1 MPVISESAYLPFAS
15 SPLPK
20 GPWLVLAPHPDDET
34 FGMGGTLSLAQAA
47 GVSVD
52 IIFVTD
58 GGKGGENQENLVETR
73 ELEAQKVADQ
83 LGIRNIYFW
92 READRELMPARHL
105 ISKLSDFIKQ
115 TQPATVFFPAP
126 SEPHPDHRTTAVLA
140 WESLRLSD
148 FPATP
153 MSYDISVQGHT
164 NYLIDISQVVA
175 AKRELMAE
183 YKSQLSEN
191 LYIDRLLALNKARTW
206 SLPHSVSHAESF
218 YQWPKE
224 NRPLNA
230 LVLSLAAQ
238 ESSLQA
244 LPESLPLISV
254 ITRTQNRPEFLREA
268 IRSVA
273 GQTYQNI
280 ELIVVNDGGTN
291 CAELVREEAT
301 GNIQQYRYQ
310 HIDVQAGRSKAA
322 NMGLDLCTGDFIIFL
337 DDDDWLAAEHL
348 RKLMTAMLQHPE
360 IKVVYTGVQCVDA
373 YRNIL
378 PIYFENKFDA
388 TRLLSGNYIPIHSA
402 LFASALLDI
411 GCRVD
416 ESLSVYEDWDFW
428 IQASMLT
435 SFLFIDGVSAFYRST
450 GQSDVGLNSTDISQK
465 EHAGLVVLKKWL
477 PQLSGKQLTALSD
490 KLQQSY
496 QKDTELQNQAIA
508 LQDKDIELQNQVVA
522 LQGKETELQNQTIAL
537 QNKEIELQNKN
548 IELQNKEIELQNKNI
563 ELQNQEEE
571 LQKHTQQILGQ
582 ENSIT
587 ELQQN
592 IANKEHEIQ
601 ESGQLVEH
609 ILGST
614 TWRMTLPLR
623 TILHQRKRALHAA
636 KLIKPAISL
645 GGGLQPTAKKAI
657 NLYRRAGFAGIKAGF
672 RRVAE
677 SSEHT
682 NTISAIVPEIFKL
695 NTRYPAHEILEARIL
710 IIAELS
716 IPQCKKYRVTQKQ
729 KMFTDLG
736 IECTVRNWHDYD
748 DCINELAT
756 HSIVIF
762 YRTPAFPNVLKII
775 DEAKRLQITTLWEVD
790 DLIFDKQ
797 ILAGSKTLA
806 QLDKITFDGL
816 LDGAILYHKAMLAC
830 DKGIASTAELA
841 VAMRKEGL
849 SEVFIV
855 ENALDEQTL
864 VCANKINAAVQKP
877 ADNLIRIVYGSGT
890 NTHDVDFAEVSA
902 ALLQVLNTFPSVR
915 LRIIGTLELPTAYN
929 ALATQIERI
938 PFCSYEEYLGYLAE
952 CDINLAP
959 LEDYIFNEAKSNIK
973 FIEASAVKIPS
984 LCSPR
989 SAFTSAIQ
997 HGENGFL
1004 CAQKDDWL
1012 NALTL
1017 LVTDGDLRT
1026 KIGLAAYTSIL
1037 EHYSPEH
1044 IAEQQLQPVLA
1055 KFKRTIAPKPKILA
1069 VNIYYAPQSFGG
1081 ATIVAEETNRIFNAN
1096 GEFEMSVFTTLP
1108 VDMVAAYRLRRYEV
1122 EGINIFAL
1130 GLPNMLSPVEQFENK
1145 NVVAEFAKVLAATE
1159 PDLVHIH
1166 SIQGIG
1172 VSIIDLCISKGI
1184 KYVITLHDAW
1194 WICGRQFMINQHGS
1208 YCNQQKIE
1216 LAICDSCTD
1225 DSGLNRLRQAKLK
1238 DIFSQ
1243 AELLLSPSQFFANL
1257 YLKNEVDSNK
1267 IVVNKNGVLKPTSHL
1282 QRVRTQDTI
1291 SFCYVGGNTEI
1302 KGVDIIKKTFAQL
1315 SGPKVKLVVV
1325 DNATNLGFSSYPADF
1340 FTDINNIEVVPAYTQ
1355 KSIDEFFASIDVLL
1369 FPTQWKESFGLTIRE
1384 ALARN
1389 VWVITTDAGGVVEDI
1404 TPGVNGLIVPFN
1416 DTGAAFTEAV
1426 QETIEFYQQFKVG
1439 SEISLETKTIT
1450 WFEDQADELTDI
1462 YRQVIAQA

>member
-1 MPVISESAYLPFAS
+1 MPVTSESAYLPFAS

-34 FGMGGTLSLAQAA
+34 FGMGGTLLLAQAA

-58 GGKGGENQENLVETR
+58 GGKGGGHQENLVETR
-73 ELEAQKVADQ
+73 ELEAQTVADQ
-83 LGIRNIYFW
+83 LGIRKVYFW
-92 READRELMPARHL
+92 REVDRELMPAQHL
-105 ISKLSDFIKQ
+105 IHKLSDFMQ
-115 TQPATVFFPAP
+115 QSQPATVFFPAP

-153 MSYDISVQGHT
+153 ISYDISVQGHT
-164 NYLIDISQVVA
+164 NYLIDISQVVT

-191 LYIDRLLALNKARTW
+191 LYIDRLIALNKARTW

-238 ESSLQA
+238 DSSLQA

-280 ELIVVNDGGTN
+280 ELIVVNDGGNN

-301 GNIQQYRYQ
+301 GNIQQYHY
-310 HIDVQAGRSKAA
+310 HPIDSPAGRSKAA
-322 NMGLDLCTGDFIIFL
+322 NIGLDLCTGDFIIFL

-348 RKLMTAMLQHPE
+348 NKLMTAMLRHPE
-360 IKVVYTGVQCVDA
+360 IKVVYTSVQCVDA
-373 YRNIL
+373 DRKVL
-378 PIYFENKFDA
+378 PIYFQNKFDA

-402 LFASALLDI
+402 LFSRALLNL
-411 GCRVD
+411 GCRID

-435 SFLFIDGVSAFYRST
+435 NFLFIDGVSAFYRST
-450 GQSDVGLNSTDISQK
+450 GQSDVGLNSTDIPQK

-477 PQLSGKQLTALSD
+477 PKLSGKQLTALSD

-496 QKDTELQNQAIA
+496 QKDIDFQNQMTA
-508 LQDKDIELQNQVVA
+508 LQDKDIELQNQVSVLQDKDIELKNHVSA
-522 LQGKETELQNQTIAL
+522 LQGKKEELQNQTIAL
-537 QNKEIELQNKN
+537 QNKEIALQRKN
-548 IELQNKEIELQNKNI
+548 TEIK
-563 ELQNQEEE
+563 NQEAT
-571 LQKHTQQILGQ
+571 LKKQIQQILDQ
-582 ENSIT
+582 ENNIA

-601 ESGQLVEH
+601 ESAQLVEH
-609 ILGST
+609 ILSST

-623 TILHQRKRALHAA
+623 TILHQRKRVLHAV

-672 RRVAE
+672 RRIAE
-677 SSEHT
+677 SSEQT
-682 NTISAIVPEIFKL
+682 NTISAIVPEIFKQS
-695 NTRYPAHEILEARIL
+695 TGYPAHEILETRIL

-729 KMFTDLG
+729 KMFADFG
-736 IECTVRNWHDYD
+736 VECTVRNWHNYD

-756 HSIVIF
+756 HSLVIF
-762 YRTPAFPNVLKII
+762 YRVPAFPTVLKII

-806 QLDKITFDGL
+806 QLDKATFDGL

-849 SEVFIV
+849 SEIFIV

-877 ADNLIRIVYGSGT
+877 KDNVIRIVYGSGT

-902 ALLQVLNTFPSVR
+902 ALLQILNTFPEVR
-915 LRIIGTLELPTAYN
+915 LRIIGTLELPIAYN
-929 ALATQIERI
+929 ALSTQIERI

-959 LEDYIFNEAKSNIK
+959 LENYIFNEAKSNIK

-989 SAFTSAIQ
+989 SAFTCAIQ
-997 HGENGFL
+997 QGENGFL
-1004 CAQKDDWL
+1004 CAQEKDWL
-1012 NALTL
+1012 HALTL
-1017 LVTDGDLRT
+1017 LVTDGNLRI
-1026 KIGLAAYTSIL
+1026 KMGSAAYTSTL
-1037 EHYSPEH
+1037 EHYAPEH
-1044 IAEQQLQPVLA
+1044 IAAQQLLPIVT
-1055 KFKRTIAPKPKILA
+1055 KFKRKIAQKSKILA

-1081 ATIVAEETNRIFNAN
+1081 ATIVAEETNRIFNDN
-1096 GEFEMSVFTTLP
+1096 GEFEVSVFTTLP
-1108 VDMVAAYRLRRYEV
+1108 IDMVAAYRLRRYEV
-1122 EGINIFAL
+1122 DGINIFGL
-1130 GLPNMLSPVEQFENK
+1130 GLPNMLSPTEQFENPH
-1145 NVVAEFAKVLAATE
+1145 VVNEFSKVLTAVR
-1159 PDLVHIH
+1159 PDIVHIH

-1194 WICGRQFMINQHGS
+1194 WICGRQFMINQQGA
-1208 YCNQQKIE
+1208 YCHQQKIE
-1216 LAICDSCTD
+1216 LSVCDNCID
-1225 DSGLNRLRQAKLK
+1225 DAGLNRLRQAKLRE
-1238 DIFSQ
+1238 IFSQ
-1243 AELLLSPSQFFANL
+1243 AALLLSPSQFFADL
-1257 YLKNEVDSNK
+1257 YLKNEIVPNQ
-1267 IVVNKNGVLKPTSHL
+1267 IVVNKNGVLKPTTHL
-1282 QRVRTQDTI
+1282 QRIRTQETL

-1302 KGVDIIKKTFAQL
+1302 KGVDIIKQTFAKL
-1315 SGPKVKLVVV
+1315 AGPKVKLVVV

-1355 KSIDEFFASIDVLL
+1355 KTIDEFFASIDVLL

-1404 TPGVNGLIVPFN
+1404 TPGVNGLVVPFN

-1426 QETIEFYQQFKVG
+1426 RETIQFYQKFKIG

-1450 WFEDQADELTDI
+1450 WFEDQADELMNL

>member
-1 MPVISESAYLPFAS
+1 MPVTNESSYLPFES

-20 GPWLVLAPHPDDET
+20 GSWLVLAPHPDDET
-34 FGMGGTLSLAQAA
+34 FGMGGTLLLAKSQ
-47 GVSVD
+47 GITVD

-58 GGKGGENQENLVETR
+58 GGKGGENQENLVKTR
-73 ELEAQKVADQ
+73 ELEAQKVAHK
-83 LGIRNIYFW
+83 LGIRNLFFW
-92 READRELMPARHL
+92 REIDRALMPTQHL

-115 TQPATVFFPAP
+115 TQPETVFFPAP
-126 SEPHPDHRTTAVLA
+126 SEPHPDHRTTAVIA
-140 WESLRLSD
+140 WESLRLSN
-148 FPATP
+148 FSATP
-153 MSYDISVQGHT
+153 ISYDISVQGHT
-164 NYLIDISQVVA
+164 NCLIDISQVVT

-280 ELIVVNDGGTN
+280 ELIVVNDGGAN
-291 CAELVREEAT
+291 CTELISEEAT
-301 GNIQQYRYQ
+301 GHIQQYRYH

-322 NMGLDLCTGDFIIFL
+322 NIGLDLCTGDFIIFL
-337 DDDDWLAAEHL
+337 DDDDWFAAEHL
-348 RKLMTAMLQHPE
+348 SKLMTALLQHPE

-373 YRNIL
+373 NKKVL
-378 PIYFENKFDA
+378 PIYFKNTFDA
-388 TRLLSGNYIPIHSA
+388 TRLLSGNYIPIHAA
-402 LFASALLDI
+402 LFSRTLLEI

-416 ESLSVYEDWDFW
+416 ASLNVYEDWDFW

-435 SFLFIDGVSAFYRST
+435 HFLFIDGVSAFYRST
-450 GQSDVGLNSTDISQK
+450 GQSDVGLNSTDIAQK
-465 EHAGLVVLKKWL
+465 EQASLVILKKWL
-477 PQLSGKQLTALSD
+477 PKLSDKQLIALSG

-496 QKDTELQNQAIA
+496 Q
-508 LQDKDIELQNQVVA
+508 
-522 LQGKETELQNQTIAL
+522 KETELQNQTIAL
-537 QNKEIELQNKN
+537 QNKELALQSKN
-548 IELQNKEIELQNKNI
+548 TKI
-563 ELQNQEEE
+563 QNQ
-571 LQKHTQQILGQ
+571 ILDQ
-582 ENSIT
+582 ENNIA

-592 IANKEHEIQ
+592 IANKEYEIQ
-601 ESGQLVEH
+601 ESTQLVEH
-609 ILGST
+609 ILNST

-623 TILHQRKRALHAA
+623 TILHQRKRALHAI

-645 GGGLQPTAKKAI
+645 GGGWQPTAKKVI

-677 SSEHT
+677 SSEHV
-682 NTISAIVPEIFKL
+682 NTISAITPEIFKHNPPYL
-695 NTRYPAHEILEARIL
+695 AHNILETRVL
-710 IIAELS
+710 MIAELS

-729 KMFTDLG
+729 KMFSDLG

-748 DCINELAT
+748 DCLNELAT
-756 HSIVIF
+756 HSLVIF
-762 YRTPAFPNVLKII
+762 YRVPAFPNVLKII

-806 QLDKITFDGL
+806 QLDKATFDGL
-816 LDGAILYHKAMLAC
+816 LEGSILYHKAMLAC

-841 VAMRKEGL
+841 VAMRQEGL
-849 SEVFIV
+849 SDVFII

-864 VCANKINAAVQKP
+864 ACANKINATTQKQK
-877 ADNLIRIVYGSGT
+877 DNLIRIVYGSGT

-902 ALLQVLNTFPSVR
+902 ALLQILNTFPEVR
-915 LRIIGTLELPTAYN
+915 LRIIGTLELPAAYN
-929 ALATQIERI
+929 ALAAQVERI

-959 LEDYIFNEAKSNIK
+959 LENYIFNEAKSNIK
-973 FIEASAVKIPS
+973 FIEASVVKIPS

-997 HGENGFL
+997 QGENGFL
-1004 CAQKDDWL
+1004 CAQESDWL
-1012 NALTL
+1012 HALTL
-1017 LVTDGDLRT
+1017 LVTNGHLRT
-1026 KIGLAAYTSIL
+1026 KIGSAAYTSIL
-1037 EHYSPEH
+1037 EHYAPEH
-1044 IAEQQLQPVLA
+1044 IAQQQLQPILA
-1055 KFKRTIAPKPKILA
+1055 KFKTTTTPKPKILA

-1081 ATIVAEETNRIFNAN
+1081 ATIVAEETNRIFNAR
-1096 GEFEMSVFTTLP
+1096 GDFEVSVFTTLP
-1108 VDMVAAYRLRRYEV
+1108 VDMVAAYRLRRYAV

-1130 GLPNMLSPVEQFENK
+1130 GLPKMLSPTEQFENPH
-1145 NVVAEFAKVLAATE
+1145 VVAEFAKVLAVTQ
-1159 PDLVHIH
+1159 PDIVHIH

-1172 VSIIDLCISKGI
+1172 VAIIELCISKNI

-1194 WICGRQFMINQHGS
+1194 WICGRQFMINQQGS
-1208 YCNQQKIE
+1208 YCDQQKIE

-1225 DSGLNRLRQAKLK
+1225 DARLNRLRQAKLK
-1238 DIFSQ
+1238 NILTQ
-1243 AELLLSPSQFFANL
+1243 AELLLSPSQFFADL
-1257 YLKNEVDSNK
+1257 YLKNEVDPQK
-1267 IVVNKNGVLKPTSHL
+1267 IVVNKNGVLKPTNHL
-1282 QRVRTQDTI
+1282 QRIRTQETL
-1291 SFCYVGGNTEI
+1291 SFCYVGGNTDI
-1302 KGVDIIKKTFAQL
+1302 KGVNIIKQTFAQL
-1315 SGPKVKLVVV
+1315 SDPKVKLVVV
-1325 DNATNLGFSSYPADF
+1325 DNATNLGFSSYPTDF
-1340 FTDINNIEVVPAYTQ
+1340 FTDINHVDIVPAYTQ
-1355 KSIDEFFASIDVLL
+1355 KTIDEFFASIDVLL

-1404 TPGVNGLIVPFN
+1404 SPGVNGLIVPFN
-1416 DTGAAFTEAV
+1416 DTGEAFTQAV
-1426 QETIEFYQQFKVG
+1426 QETMEFYQQFKVG
-1439 SEISLETKTIT
+1439 SEISLQTKRIT
-1450 WFEDQADELTDI
+1450 WFEDQANALTDL
-1462 YRQVIAQA
+1462 YKQVIAQA